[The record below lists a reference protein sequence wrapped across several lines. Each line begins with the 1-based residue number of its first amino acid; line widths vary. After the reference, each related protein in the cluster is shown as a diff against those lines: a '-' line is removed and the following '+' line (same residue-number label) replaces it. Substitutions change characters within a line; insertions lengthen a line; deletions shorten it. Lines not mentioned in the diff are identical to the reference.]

1 MTGLVHHWERGG
13 QYTSIVLSQRLSG
26 VEIAASVG
34 SVGSSY
40 GNAVAETINGLFK
53 TELITL

>member
-1 MTGLVHHWERGG
+1 MTGLVHHWDRGS
-13 QYTSIVLSQRLSG
+13 QYTSIVLSQRLSEA
-26 VEIAASVG
+26 EIAA